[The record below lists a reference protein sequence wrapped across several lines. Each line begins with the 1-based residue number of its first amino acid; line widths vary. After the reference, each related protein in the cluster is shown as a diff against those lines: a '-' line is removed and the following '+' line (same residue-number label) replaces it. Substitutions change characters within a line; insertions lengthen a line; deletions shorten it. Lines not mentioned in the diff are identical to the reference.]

1 MNPASLLLYC
11 SKVVLEVSLFFFV
24 FGTEFGDIGSV
35 NIVRDK
41 GSRENKG
48 FAFVRYRKVS
58 SAALAIEH
66 CDKSKLH
73 FSMSFTECEK
83 QK

>member
-1 MNPASLLLYC
+1 MLGFTIYMYNSN
-11 SKVVLEVSLFFFV
+11 FV
-24 FGTEFGDIGSV
+24 KCMFCFPVEFGDIGSV

-58 SAALAIEH
+58 SAALAIEN
-66 CDKSKLH
+66 CDKSKY
-73 FSMSFTECEK
+73 EY
-83 QK
+83 